1 MEEKL
6 RKLNYEL
13 DALTKS
19 MADDVLFSEV
29 VEDMRREIKKR
40 ILALNSIEGAML
52 EKGFDQGVLDEAKR
66 LGGERAEIA
75 TEIEREMRERST
87 EIMVRRADVL
97 HDILGQA
104 EAERTRRER
113 QKQEQAVSAAKVTF
127 EEYISRRNRT

>member
-19 MADDVLFSEV
+19 IADDVLFSEV

-40 ILALNSIEGAML
+40 ILALNLIEGAMV

-66 LGGERAEIA
+66 LGGERSELA

-97 HDILGQA
+97 HDIL
-104 EAERTRRER
+104 ELE
-113 QKQEQAVSAAKVTF
+113 KKM
-127 EEYISRRNRT
+127 RRNGNVQ

>member
-19 MADDVLFSEV
+19 MEDDVLFSEV

-40 ILALNSIEGAML
+40 ILALNLIEGAML
-52 EKGFDQGVLDEAKR
+52 DKGFDQEEKR
-66 LGGERAEIA
+66 LGGERSELA

-97 HDILGQA
+97 HDIL
-104 EAERTRRER
+104 ELE
-113 QKQEQAVSAAKVTF
+113 KKM
-127 EEYISRRNRT
+127 RRNGNVQ

>member
-40 ILALNSIEGAML
+40 IFALNSIEGAMI
-52 EKGFDQGVLDEAKR
+52 EKGFDQSVLDGAKR
-66 LGGERAEIA
+66 LGGARAELA
-75 TEIEREMRERST
+75 TAIEKEMRERST
-87 EIMVRRADVL
+87 EIMARRGDVL
-97 HDILGQA
+97 HDIL
-104 EAERTRRER
+104 ELE
-113 QKQEQAVSAAKVTF
+113 KKM
-127 EEYISRRNRT
+127 RRNGNVQ

>member
-13 DALTKS
+13 DAITKS

-40 ILALNSIEGAML
+40 ILALNLIEGAML
-52 EKGFDQGVLDEAKR
+52 DNGFDQGVLDEEKR
-66 LGGERAEIA
+66 LGGERSELA
-75 TEIEREMRERST
+75 TEIEMEMRERST

-97 HDILGQA
+97 HDIL
-104 EAERTRRER
+104 ELE
-113 QKQEQAVSAAKVTF
+113 KKM
-127 EEYISRRNRT
+127 RRNGNVQ